1 MASRPI
7 TPSRD
12 AHPTHLNDDISI
24 PGRPPASSSKRN
36 SYISSGVPGSAVNH
50 DHAQGAPVESSLL
63 AQSGSYENEDL
74 EKDYSHTSA
83 VMDHG
88 AVPELRRSASQM
100 SQSQIQTP
108 SRGGT
113 LKKKSSL
120 KRTSSLMR
128 TSSRRSSRAGSVRSM
143 TLGEKEK
150 YGQSE
155 EVNSVF
161 YCPVPTSGSPTEL
174 LANRFQGMLLRFP
187 PACLFALA
195 DLELN
200 ANYFTAWRKVLK
212 DLITYF
218 RDVQKSRDGRAKAIQ
233 SASNVINNM
242 NMPAGFLTSGGLG
255 DAIHILTDYNRQLLA
270 EGNKAK
276 EIETEIIAQLTGL
289 RSDLQQKIKEIKSLS
304 GDFKSSV
311 DKEQEATKRAVR
323 AFQEALGSVDHDS
336 SASSGKGDPFIVKM
350 GVDRQV
356 ERQIDEENY
365 LHRVSS
371 LRLVL
376 ACKRANTRRL
386 I

>member
-1 MASRPI
+1 
-7 TPSRD
+7 
-12 AHPTHLNDDISI
+12 
-24 PGRPPASSSKRN
+24 
-36 SYISSGVPGSAVNH
+36 VPGSAVNY
-50 DHAQGAPVESSLL
+50 DRVQGAPGEPSLL
-63 AQSGSYENEDL
+63 AQSASYENEDL
-74 EKDYSHTSA
+74 DKGHSHTSA
-83 VMDHG
+83 AMGHG
-88 AVPELRRSASQM
+88 AVPELHRSASQM

-128 TSSRRSSRAGSVRSM
+128 TSSRRSSRAGSVRSL

-155 EVNSVF
+155 EMNSVF
-161 YCPVPTSGSPTEL
+161 YCPVPTSGNPTEL
-174 LANRFQGMLLRFP
+174 LANRFQGTLP
-187 PACLFALA
+187 PIPACLFALA
-195 DLELN
+195 DLKLST
-200 ANYFTAWRKVLK
+200 NYFTAWRKVLK
-212 DLITYF
+212 DLIAYF
-218 RDVQKSRDGRAKAIQ
+218 RDVQKSWDSRAKAIQ
-233 SASNVINNM
+233 SASNAINNA
-242 NMPAGFLTSGGLG
+242 NMPPGFLASGGLG
-255 DAIHILTDYNRQLLA
+255 DAIHILRDYNRQSLT

-323 AFQEALGSVDHDS
+323 AFQDALGSVDHDS
-336 SASSGKGDPFIVKM
+336 AASSGKGDPFIVKM

-365 LHRVSS
+365 LHRAS
-371 LRLVL
+371 LYTFAP
-376 ACKRANTRRL
+376 ACKTS
-386 I
+386 

>member
-1 MASRPI
+1 
-7 TPSRD
+7 
-12 AHPTHLNDDISI
+12 
-24 PGRPPASSSKRN
+24 
-36 SYISSGVPGSAVNH
+36 VPGSAVSH
-50 DHAQGAPVESSLL
+50 DHPQGAPVESPLL
-63 AQSGSYENEDL
+63 PQSAPHGSEDL
-74 EKDYSHTSA
+74 DKDYPHTSA
-83 VMDHG
+83 AMDHG
-88 AVPELRRSASQM
+88 AVPELHRSASQM

-155 EVNSVF
+155 EANSVF

-174 LANRFQGMLLRFP
+174 LANRFQGMLLPFS
-187 PACLFALA
+187 ACLFALVN
-195 DLELN
+195 LELN
-200 ANYFTAWRKVLK
+200 TNYFTAWRKVLK

-218 RDVQKSRDGRAKAIQ
+218 RDVQKSCDGRAKAIQ
-233 SASNVINNM
+233 SASNAINNT
-242 NMPAGFLTSGGLG
+242 NMPPGFLTSGGLG
-255 DAIHILTDYNRQLLA
+255 DAIHILKDYNRQLLA

-323 AFQEALGSVDHDS
+323 AFQEALGSVDLDS
-336 SASSGKGDPFIVKM
+336 AASSGKGDPFIVKM

-371 LRLVL
+371 SRPGPGL
-376 ACKRANTRRL
+376 
-386 I
+386 

>member
-12 AHPTHLNDDISI
+12 AHPTHLNDDISV
-24 PGRPPASSSKRN
+24 PSRPPVSSSKPN
-36 SYISSGVPGSAVNH
+36 SYSGSGVPGRAGDH

-63 AQSGSYENEDL
+63 VQSAPYEGEDL
-74 EKDYSHTSA
+74 DKDDPHTSA

-88 AVPELRRSASQM
+88 AAPELRRSASQM

-155 EVNSVF
+155 EMNSVF

-174 LANRFQGMLLRFP
+174 LANRFQGMLL
-187 PACLFALA
+187 LF
-195 DLELN
+195 
-200 ANYFTAWRKVLK
+200 F
-212 DLITYF
+212 F
-218 RDVQKSRDGRAKAIQ
+218 
-233 SASNVINNM
+233 
-242 NMPAGFLTSGGLG
+242 
-255 DAIHILTDYNRQLLA
+255 QL
-270 EGNKAK
+270 
-276 EIETEIIAQLTGL
+276 
-289 RSDLQQKIKEIKSLS
+289 
-304 GDFKSSV
+304 V
-311 DKEQEATKRAVR
+311 
-323 AFQEALGSVDHDS
+323 
-336 SASSGKGDPFIVKM
+336 
-350 GVDRQV
+350 
-356 ERQIDEENY
+356 Y
-365 LHRVSS
+365 LHW
-371 LRLVL
+371 
-376 ACKRANTRRL
+376 L